1 MDFGPNNQFYAPSAL
16 PFQAPPFDR
25 ITDDDYQP
33 AIEAGM
39 EQQREEMQAIASN
52 PNRPTFENTIVAME
66 KTGQLFARVIGVFG
80 AVAAANLNPVLEK
93 VRDAE
98 AAKLAAHQDAIFL
111 DSSLFQRVTK
121 IYDERAT
128 LQLEPEALRLVEFY
142 YKKFVHS
149 GANLSDSEKAELK
162 RLNEEE
168 STLSNTFITK
178 LLAANK
184 DAAYVTTDKDAL
196 AGLSSAQIT
205 AAALSAKERQ
215 MDGYLIPLQN
225 TTQQPDLVTLQNRST
240 RRAIFENSWNRTER
254 GGPNDTRDTV
264 ARLAQVRAQKA
275 KVLGFPNYA
284 AWKLQD
290 QMAKTPDAAL
300 KFMAALVPGS
310 IAKAVKE
317 AKDIQAVAE
326 RNGGFRLQPWD
337 WNYLSE
343 DVRKSKYDLDEEQIK
358 PYFELNSVLENGVFY
373 AASQLYGLSFKERKD
388 IPVYHPEVRVF
399 EVIDADRET
408 LGLFYCDWF
417 KRDNKNG
424 GAWMGSFVDQS
435 RLLGNVP
442 VIYNVCN
449 FSKPAPGEPAMIT
462 FRDVTTMFHEFGHAL
477 HGMLADTKYPT
488 LSGTAVP
495 RDFVEL
501 PSQFNEY
508 WATYPAVFNHYAKH
522 YQTGEPMPSELGE
535 KIKESK
541 TFNGGYA
548 LTEVLAAAQ
557 LDLQWHTLLASTPPQ
572 SPDAFEKEA
581 LEKTGLALSYV
592 PPRYRSSYF
601 SHIWGGDYGAG
612 YYAYLWSEMLE
623 HEAIH
628 WFESHGG
635 LTREN
640 GDRFRKMVLS
650 RGNSEDAA
658 KMFAAWLG
666 AEPTIEPLLKYRGLE
681 TPQSA

>member
-93 VRDAE
+93 VREAE

-424 GAWMGSFVDQS
+424 GAWMGGFVDQS

>member
-275 KVLGFPNYA
+275 NVLGFPNYA

-508 WATYPAVFNHYAKH
+508 WATYPAIFNHYAKH
-522 YQTGEPMPSELGE
+522 YQTGEPMPSELGK

>member
-128 LQLEPEALRLVEFY
+128 LPLEPEALRLVEFY

-290 QMAKTPDAAL
+290 QMAKTPEAAL

>member
-52 PNRPTFENTIVAME
+52 PNPPTFENTIVAME

>member
-33 AIEAGM
+33 AIETGM

-93 VRDAE
+93 VREAE

-275 KVLGFPNYA
+275 NVLGFPNYA

-326 RNGGFRLQPWD
+326 QNGGFRLQPWD

-508 WATYPAVFNHYAKH
+508 WATYPAIFNHYAKH
-522 YQTGEPMPSELGE
+522 YQTGEPMPSELGK

>member
-1 MDFGPNNQFYAPSAL
+1 MDFGPNNQFYAPSPL

-25 ITDDDYQP
+25 INDDDYQP

-39 EQQREEMQAIASN
+39 EQQREEMQAIANN
-52 PNRPTFENTIVAME
+52 PDRPTFDNTIVAME

-111 DSSLFQRVTK
+111 DSSLFQRVTQ
-121 IYDERAT
+121 IYNERAT
-128 LQLEPEALRLVEFY
+128 LHLQPEALRLVEFY

-162 RLNEEE
+162 GLNEEE

-215 MDGYLIPLQN
+215 INGYLIPLQN

-240 RRAIFENSWNRTER
+240 RRAIFESSWNRTER

-310 IAKAVKE
+310 IAKAVNE

-343 DVRKSKYDLDEEQIK
+343 DVRKSKYDLDEEQLK

-408 LGLFYCDWF
+408 LALFYCDWF

-435 RLLGNVP
+435 QLLGTVP

-477 HGMLADTKYPT
+477 HGMLADTEYPT

-522 YQTGEPMPSELGE
+522 YQTGEPMPSELAG

-557 LDLQWHTLLASTPPQ
+557 LDLQWHTLPASAPPQ

-623 HEAIH
+623 HEATH
-628 WFESHGG
+628 WFETHGG

-650 RGNSEDAA
+650 RGNSEDSA

-681 TPQSA
+681 TPQTA

>member
-52 PNRPTFENTIVAME
+52 PNPPTFENTIVAME

-508 WATYPAVFNHYAKH
+508 WATYPAIFNHYAKH

>member
-93 VRDAE
+93 VREAE

>member
-93 VRDAE
+93 VREAE

-275 KVLGFPNYA
+275 NVLGFPNYA

-326 RNGGFRLQPWD
+326 QNGGFRLQPWD

-508 WATYPAVFNHYAKH
+508 WATYPAIFNHYAKH
-522 YQTGEPMPSELGE
+522 YQTGEPMPSELGK

>member
-93 VRDAE
+93 VREAE

-275 KVLGFPNYA
+275 NVLGFPNYA

-508 WATYPAVFNHYAKH
+508 WATYPAIFNHYAKH
-522 YQTGEPMPSELGE
+522 YQTGEPMPSELGK